1 MPDPPAH
8 GPGRAPSSSWEL
20 EQLAMRKL
28 EREHPDPI
36 FQKRLLNRVGAS
48 LHFIEHPDP
57 PDPDSVLTLAYDAI
71 RHYVNV
77 HLNINGLRVPNMAG
91 AHRLYVEYTKEKM
104 AEMIGEE
111 DLRHYSA
118 FRQLRNTSEYPT
130 RSFRVDHRRS
140 CPGGGKGGQALLR
153 SRLDGG
159 SWHRAVVVT
168 GQPHSL
174 IRARAGR
181 PIRRGPRRPH
191 R

>member
-28 EREHPDPI
+28 ERERPDPI

-71 RHYVNV
+71 RHCVDV

-91 AHRLYVEYTKEKM
+91 AHRLYVEYAKEKM
-104 AEMIGEE
+104 AEIIGEE

-118 FRQLRNTSEYPT
+118 FRQLRNTSEYPA
-130 RSFRVDHRRS
+130 
-140 CPGGGKGGQALLR
+140 PGASVWTTAEVAQE
-153 SRLDGG
+153 
-159 SWHRAVVVT
+159 AVKVAKRFFGAVST
-168 GQPHSL
+168 V
-174 IRARAGR
+174 ARGV
-181 PIRRGPRRPH
+181 GPS
-191 R
+191 